1 MSSFGAATVYEIFLP
16 FDATDKSLG
25 KLLLHVAAKLAE
37 RGDVPA
43 ERVLTAT
50 VQTTVMPDGELQIS
64 MLVVEGEGS

>member
-1 MSSFGAATVYEIFLP
+1 MYEIFLP
-16 FDATDKSLG
+16 FNTTDKSLG
-25 KLLLHVAAKLAE
+25 KLLLHAAGKVAE

-64 MLVVEGEGS
+64 MLVVEAQEC